1 MANGANKSGRP
12 SKSGSK
18 AFTEVFRK
26 LVGEVT
32 QQEAAEKIG
41 VTRQNVGRWLA
52 GMNTPDIEALEKI
65 ADAYDVTT
73 DYLLGRTKVKTTD
86 PNLREFC
93 DYTGLSLKSVEFL
106 HEQTETRTDLHVKAF
121 NTLFES
127 EESDNF
133 VNQLTAYIFFNFNDA
148 SVVMCGK
155 DKDGKQIKPTEDK
168 INRARA
174 SMPDMALSEIFSF
187 IKALRVN
194 ESKQVPSR
202 YYFLFDFSED
212 NEHQPKGET
221 THADHNP
228 PEE

>member
-1 MANGANKSGRP
+1 M
-12 SKSGSK
+12 
-18 AFTEVFRK
+18 
-26 LVGEVT
+26 
-32 QQEAAEKIG
+32 EK
-41 VTRQNVGRWLA
+41 
-52 GMNTPDIEALEKI
+52 EKI
-65 ADAYDVTT
+65 AKTFSQRLKDLRKNANLSQDDLAAALGISKGALSYYENMQRVPDIVTLDSIAEYFKVTT
-73 DYLLGRTKVKTTD
+73 DYLLGRTEAKTTD

-106 HEQTETRTDLHVKAF
+106 HEQTETRTDLHIKAF

-127 EESDNF
+127 DESDNF

-194 ESKQVPSR
+194 ESEQVPSR

-212 NEHQPKGET
+212 NEHQPKGEP

-228 PEE
+228 TQE